1 MLGGSWY
8 YNADRLKRKEF
19 TDLIAKRK
27 AQEKREAW
35 IRELEARD
43 MEDKE
48 WREKLGKVRDA
59 KREEAEKEALEETRR
74 RNAKNDDGRGVIE
87 TVKGKLKDAKELEAA
102 RQTAEQEA
110 DLATMARQRR
120 QEMEKKQE
128 VEKRKQQMAA
138 EEAGYGKPR
147 QIWGE
152 DGGGLFGWKRIKKLF
167 DAPEDEQQA
176 KTDKPEEK

>member
-43 MEDKE
+43 LEDKE
-48 WREKLGKVRDA
+48 WRAKLGKVRDA
-59 KREEAEKEALEETRR
+59 KREEAEREALEEKQRR
-74 RNAKNDDGRGVIE
+74 DAKSDDGKGIIE
-87 TVKGKLKDAKELEAA
+87 TVKGKLKDAKEMEVA
-102 RQTAEQEA
+102 RQTAEQEP
-110 DLATMARQRR
+110 DLATMARKRR

-128 VEKRKQQMAA
+128 VERRKQHMAA

-152 DGGGLFGWKRIKKLF
+152 GGGGLFGWKRIKKLF
-167 DAPEDEQQA
+167 DAPEVEPTKSD
-176 KTDKPEEK
+176 KTERK